1 MARSKPNGYIY
12 SGNLRPLVCSFQEV
26 RTIQA
31 LTAEADGAAA
41 RDLLNRALLDD
52 TFDNAYVSRSSV
64 SCGPREMT
72 GLDPQH
78 FNLPPSRSN
87 RS

>member
-12 SGNLRPLVCSFQEV
+12 SGNLKPL
-26 RTIQA
+26 A

-52 TFDNAYVSRSSV
+52 TFDNAYLWAEGNDRTRSSAFQSTIFTIELELKSFV
-64 SCGPREMT
+64 LVDE
-72 GLDPQH
+72 
-78 FNLPPSRSN
+78 
-87 RS
+87 